1 MSDKRGLRA
10 VARARRGAF
19 FATGPQP
26 VRPDPR
32 LLARLSP
39 GTVMASYAP
48 IGSEADP
55 RLLEAAALDLG
66 CRLALPLVVDREAPL
81 RFLAWPAGEPLA
93 AGPFG
98 LANPQADWDEIAPDI
113 VLTPLLAFDA
123 ALNRL
128 GQGAGHYDR
137 AFVRHPGAWRLGV
150 AWSVQRVA
158 ALPADPWDVPL
169 HAIITETDW
178 WTP

>member
-1 MSDKRGLRA
+1 MSDKRALRA
-10 VARARRGAF
+10 VARARRDAF
-19 FATGPQP
+19 VAT
-26 VRPDPR
+26 RPDPVGPYPRFLER
-32 LLARLSP
+32 LTP
-39 GTVMASYAP
+39 GTVVASYAP
-48 IGSEADP
+48 VGSEADP
-55 RLLEAAALDLG
+55 RLLEAAARDRG
-66 CRLALPLVVDREAPL
+66 CRIALPHVVDREAPL

-98 LANPQADWDEIAPDI
+98 LANPQADWEEVAPDV

-123 ALNRL
+123 ALHRL

-150 AWSVQRVA
+150 AWSAQRVER
-158 ALPADPWDVPL
+158 LPADTWDVPL